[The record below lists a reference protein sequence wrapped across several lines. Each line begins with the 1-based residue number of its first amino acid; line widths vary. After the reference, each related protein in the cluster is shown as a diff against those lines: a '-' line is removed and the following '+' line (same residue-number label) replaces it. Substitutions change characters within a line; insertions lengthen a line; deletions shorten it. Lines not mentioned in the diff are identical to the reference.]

1 MDAVRGF
8 GMPLPIGSKW
18 SAAFTQYEDEQRM
31 KDAIDAAVK
40 ASLRERE
47 NEEETRATINNQ
59 LIPKSSNTEL
69 TEELETACKISS
81 KAQVD
86 NLEAKIAILEEKLA
100 METATRASLA
110 KQLRKAEKKVT
121 EPKKKNNVRT
131 SELPWT

>member
-40 ASLRERE
+40 ACLSKRE
-47 NEEETRATINNQ
+47 NEEEARATINNR

-69 TEELETACKISS
+69 MEELESTCKIPS
-81 KAQVD
+81 KVQVA
-86 NLEAKIAILEEKLA
+86 NLEAKMAILEEKLA
-100 METATRASLA
+100 TETAMRASLI

-121 EPKKKNNVRT
+121 DPKKKNNVRT
-131 SELPWT
+131 SQLPWT